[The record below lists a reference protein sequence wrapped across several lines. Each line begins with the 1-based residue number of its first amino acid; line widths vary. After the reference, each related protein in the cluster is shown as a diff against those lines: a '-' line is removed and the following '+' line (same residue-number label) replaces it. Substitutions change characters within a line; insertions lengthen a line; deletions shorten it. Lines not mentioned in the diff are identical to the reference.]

1 MARNLPPKG
10 PPPSELLSKES
21 REELKHFIQMKMH
34 VSLSGWSIGFVI
46 LASTILILV
55 VKAFVLIQNVEDFN
69 VFSQQLKG
77 LLEVV
82 TTGSFSNK
90 G

>member
-21 REELKHFIQMKMH
+21 REEIKHFIQMKMH

-55 VKAFVLIQNVEDFN
+55 VKAFVLIQNVEDLN

-82 TTGSFSNK
+82 TTGSLSNK